1 MQPVKTAISRLKKVH
16 IKIDWEEYANLRIV
30 RLFRSYVAPAALYL
44 LAAAVVVL
52 NVRLMFD
59 NVLWGDEAFSANT
72 IKTYWAG
79 ILEISYYTD
88 NHPPLYYYWAKVCAE
103 LFGYTIPVYHLASLI
118 PFILGI
124 LFAVTALR
132 KQYGKLP
139 AALFV
144 IVSGLGSS
152 CLEYNLEVR
161 MYSLAFLFIL
171 LAYYCS
177 SQVISGKKGAW
188 AGMVIFGIAA
198 AYTHYYGLVTAGLL
212 IFVTGAA
219 YWLRHRGKTWR
230 KGLAAVVIF
239 IVAYLPWLRFLFH
252 SMSAGGRNWWNTEVL
267 SFKDSLKM
275 LFGTA
280 GMCRPLSLLFLI
292 LLIIILAVE
301 SSIFHMQKKD
311 SETYVRIGAPS
322 MKEWSDHTWSIAVG
336 VVTVA
341 GVLIFAYLLC
351 ALYAAILAQR
361 YLYPTS
367 AIVFLML
374 VMECSRGLEL
384 CSDLSLKSGKGF
396 PERLGKCALLV
407 FLVALLVIGVQNYR
421 TWSTEVNEEKTATE
435 ATLTLIGDPDSDT
448 VLVNNGVTH
457 LGWTVLSY
465 YYPDNEVEN
474 ASYQDVDADRYWY
487 FTLTWLAE
495 DDISALSEAG
505 YVLYGYGEQQISKYT
520 FVLYYFER

>member
-1 MQPVKTAISRLKKVH
+1 MQQVKTVIRRLNKVH
-16 IKIDWEEYANLRIV
+16 IRIDLEEYANLWIV
-30 RLFRSYVAPAALYL
+30 RLFQSYVAPAALYL
-44 LAAAVVVL
+44 LAAAVIGL

-79 ILEISYYTD
+79 ILEISYYAD
-88 NHPPLYYYWAKVCAE
+88 NHPPLYYYWAKVCAQ
-103 LFGYTIPVYHLASLI
+103 LFGYTVPVYHLASLI

-124 LFAVTALR
+124 LFAVTILR
-132 KQYGKLP
+132 EHYGKLP

-144 IVSGLGSS
+144 MISGLGSS
-152 CLEYNLEVR
+152 CLEYNQEVR
-161 MYSLAFLFIL
+161 MYSLAFFFIL
-171 LAYYCS
+171 LAYYS
-177 SQVISGKKGAW
+177 SSRVMSGKRGAW
-188 AGMVIFGIAA
+188 AGMVLFGIAA

-212 IFVTGAA
+212 IFVTGAV
-219 YWLRHRGKTWR
+219 YWLRYRGKTWR
-230 KGLAAVVIF
+230 RGLAALVLF
-239 IVAYLPWLRFLFH
+239 IAAYLPWLRFLFH
-252 SMSAGGRNWWNTEVL
+252 SMSTEGRNWWNTEVL
-267 SFKDSLKM
+267 AFRDSLKM

-280 GMCRPLSLLFLI
+280 GMCRPLALLFLI
-292 LLIIILAVE
+292 LLMIILAAE
-301 SSIFHMQKKD
+301 SSFFHAQKKEG
-311 SETYVRIGAPS
+311 ETYVRIGVPS
-322 MKEWSDHTWSIAVG
+322 VKGWSDQTWSLMIG
-336 VVTVA
+336 LVTVA

-384 CSDLSLKSGKGF
+384 CADLSEKSGKEF
-396 PERLGKCALLV
+396 MERLGKGALLL
-407 FLVALLVIGVQNYR
+407 FLAVLLVIGIRNYG
-421 TWSTEVNEEKTATE
+421 TWSTKVNEEKTATE
-435 ATLTLIGDPDSDT
+435 ATLTLIGDPDPDT
-448 VLVNNGVTH
+448 VLVNSGVTH

-474 ASYQDVDADRYWY
+474 AGYQDIEADRYWY
-487 FTLTWLAE
+487 FTSTWLTE
-495 DDISALSEAG
+495 DDFNALTEAG